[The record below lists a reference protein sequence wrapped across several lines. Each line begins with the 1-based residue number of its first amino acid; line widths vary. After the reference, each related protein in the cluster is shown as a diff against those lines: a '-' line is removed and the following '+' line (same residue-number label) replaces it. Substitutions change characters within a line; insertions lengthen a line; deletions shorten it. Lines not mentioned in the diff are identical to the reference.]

1 MRGDWK
7 ISICIIHYISL
18 IKKMNT
24 QPPFPQKPNTPPPL
38 YSSIRLLFKLDHTSR
53 LIANVYPT
61 IPAKKRAKVNAGAD
75 A

>member
-24 QPPFPQKPNTPPPL
+24 PLPQKTKHPPL
-38 YSSIRLLFKLDHTSR
+38 YSSIRSLLKLDHTSR